1 MWRAISAILILLVPA
16 VPLVAGEL
24 PPDLEQVRVETVRRL
39 GRLYG
44 MDEES
49 LREPIDVT
57 RADPGDDAFRPWR
70 GIPPYAAGAA
80 LEEAGALI
88 IVPSRT
94 GEYPFGD
101 EGQTLR
107 HELSHVLLYRALGFR
122 PPRWFDEGL
131 AMRAGGEWG
140 VEDEWYLAFA
150 LPRAARGEYALARV
164 EADFR
169 EGETRV
175 RRSYVLARAFT
186 GDLFREEG
194 DLAQFVREARL
205 AGSVEGA
212 FRSRFGADP
221 ETAFRRWA
229 RERPLWREW
238 VLVLG
243 SSRAVWTA
251 GAFLFLAASLLAF
264 IRRRRS
270 YARLPG

>member
-1 MWRAISAILILLVPA
+1 MLILLVPT
-16 VPLVAGEL
+16 VPLSGGEL
-24 PPDLEQVRVETVRRL
+24 PPDLEQVREETVRRL

-44 MDEES
+44 MDEQL
-49 LREPIDVT
+49 LREPIAVT
-57 RADPGDDAFRPWR
+57 RADPGDEAFGPWR

-80 LEEAGALI
+80 LQEAGAI
-88 IVPSRT
+88 VIVPSRT
-94 GEYPFGD
+94 GKYPFGD

-107 HELSHVLLYRALGFR
+107 HEISHVLLYRALGFR

-131 AMRAGGEWG
+131 AMRAGGDWG

-150 LPRAARGEYALARV
+150 LPRAARGEYTLARL

-169 EGETRV
+169 EGEARV

-186 GDLFREEG
+186 GDLFLDEEE
-194 DLAQFVREARL
+194 LTAFLREAG
-205 AGSVEGA
+205 AGRSVEGA
-212 FRSRFGADP
+212 FRSRFGVEP
-221 ETAFRRWA
+221 EGAFRRWA
-229 RERPLWREW
+229 QERPVWREW

-251 GAFLFLAASLLAF
+251 GAFLFLVASLLAF